1 MNNVISLNLPVARTL
16 RIKLN
21 FKMFLISNLLV
32 IFPLLVFCIWQL
44 NLHTEEVYSVNTL
57 ERTLSQL
64 SQENKVL
71 EIKFAS
77 ADSLNNIQ
85 EYIQNSNFKKVTKV
99 EYIQLLEDT
108 VLAK

>member
-1 MNNVISLNLPVARTL
+1 
-16 RIKLN
+16 
-21 FKMFLISNLLV
+21 MFLFANLLI
-32 IFPLLVFCIWQL
+32 IFSLLVFCILQL
-44 NLHTEEVYSVNTL
+44 NLHTEEVYSIDTL

-64 SQENKVL
+64 SQENKML

-85 EYIQNSNFKKVTKV
+85 EYIQNKNFKKVTKV